1 MARTV
6 NVYEAKTKLSALLA
20 EVETGGEIVIARAG
34 RPIAR
39 LVKIGAAAGR
49 RQPGAWRGR
58 VHIHDDFDE
67 LPREV
72 AQAFRGEDA

>member
-6 NVYEAKTKLSALLA
+6 NVYEAKTKLSSLLT

-39 LVKIGAAAGR
+39 LVSIGAAAGR
-49 RQPGAWRGR
+49 RQPGAWRDR
-58 VHIHDDFDE
+58 VRIHDDFDE
-67 LPREV
+67 LPEDV
-72 AQAFRGEDA
+72 ARAFRGEDA

>member
-6 NVYEAKTKLSALLA
+6 NVYEAKAKLSSLLA

-58 VHIHDDFDE
+58 IHIHDDFDE
-67 LPREV
+67 LPRDV
-72 AQAFRGEDA
+72 ARAFTGEDA

>member
-6 NVYEAKTKLSALLA
+6 NVYEAKTKLSSLLA

-39 LVKIGAAAGR
+39 LVKIGAVAGR

-67 LPREV
+67 LPRDV
-72 AQAFRGEDA
+72 ARAFTGEDA

>member
-58 VHIHDDFDE
+58 IHIHDDFDE
-67 LPREV
+67 LPRDV
-72 AQAFRGEDA
+72 ARAFTGEDA

>member
-6 NVYEAKTKLSALLA
+6 NVYEAKTKLSSLLA

-39 LVKIGAAAGR
+39 LVKIGAVAGR

-58 VHIHDDFDE
+58 IHIHDDFDE
-67 LPREV
+67 LPRDV
-72 AQAFRGEDA
+72 ARAFTGEDA

>member
-39 LVKIGAAAGR
+39 LVRIGAAAGR
-49 RQPGAWRGR
+49 RQPGAWRDHVR
-58 VHIHDDFDE
+58 IHNDFDE
-67 LPREV
+67 LPEDV
-72 AQAFRGEDA
+72 ARAFRGEDA

>member
-6 NVYEAKTKLSALLA
+6 NVYEAKTKLSSLLA

-39 LVKIGAAAGR
+39 LVHVDATSGR
-49 RQPGAWRGR
+49 RTPGAWRGR
-58 VHIHDDFDE
+58 IRIREDFDA
-67 LPREV
+67 LPDEV
-72 AQAFRGEDA
+72 SRAFRGDDA